1 MRPSLLCITEEK
13 KKKKGNSAT
22 NTGFKMSF
30 LLMKGENS
38 VSCCVVLTSKSVAVI
53 EINENTMACQRNVT
67 FAEVLNRLFM
77 DDDMGMYE
85 VDELDNSWEP
95 DFE

>member
-1 MRPSLLCITEEK
+1 
-13 KKKKGNSAT
+13 
-22 NTGFKMSF
+22 
-30 LLMKGENS
+30 MKGENC
-38 VSCCVVLTSKSVAVI
+38 VSCCIVLTSMRSMKIQWLVKK
-53 EINENTMACQRNVT
+53 C

>member
-1 MRPSLLCITEEK
+1 M
-13 KKKKGNSAT
+13 
-22 NTGFKMSF
+22 
-30 LLMKGENS
+30 
-38 VSCCVVLTSKSVAVI
+38 TSKSVAVI
-53 EINENTMACQRNVT
+53 EISENTMACQRNVT